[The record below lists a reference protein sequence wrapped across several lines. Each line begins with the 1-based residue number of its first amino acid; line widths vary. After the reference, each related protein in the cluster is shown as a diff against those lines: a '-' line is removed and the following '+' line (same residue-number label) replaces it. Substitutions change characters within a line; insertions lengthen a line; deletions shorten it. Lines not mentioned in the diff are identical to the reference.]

1 MLLPPPIPASVALH
15 QLLVDPSSSTHTQ
28 NLTQANAARGRVRTA
43 LKQTKKQPLQQADWA
58 GTARALQDYLGH
70 LVAILACVEADDL
83 VLRSDPVFFQWRG
96 ALSSSPLKK
105 GGPRVALPSLHAEL
119 TATLLA
125 YALCLA
131 NQASSLVASLGS
143 YEISS
148 SVSSSAIGVH
158 DETINTAADTLCRAS
173 GVLMYLAETV
183 IPRWEAAVGTEAL
196 RARPVEMTREVTT
209 ALAKM
214 CLADANLLAIRR
226 LLSRSL
232 SVAHS
237 TTTPGP
243 PLPPGHP
250 SPSLLAKLH
259 LHVYTL
265 YDEART
271 LVKTFGA
278 SSSAGEIILPLRRY
292 LSDGRTLSL
301 ALSYKWLGV
310 DAGEKQPHQASSSS
324 APSSTSTGDALG
336 FLALAA
342 GELDN
347 LSEKDKGLRKLKG
360 FGKGREAG
368 KGRKGKVQEE
378 KESTEA
384 FRSAYKKVNDTVHF
398 QPITP
403 SQTLHS
409 RLPSGRAAL
418 TPKAFSLPPPTFR
431 PSLHLLASRPPPP
444 PHKIPPRMPDLGGA
458 GGDESSDEEDG
469 TAGGDAQLGDY
480 FGAGQ
485 YF

>member
-1 MLLPPPIPASVALH
+1 LA
-15 QLLVDPSSSTHTQ
+15 
-28 NLTQANAARGRVRTA
+28 QANQARGAVRTA
-43 LKQTKKQPLQQADWA
+43 LKQTTKQPLPQADWSA
-58 GTARALQDYLGH
+58 AVQAIQEYLGY
-70 LVAILACVEADDL
+70 LAAILACLEADDL
-83 VLRSDPVFFQWRG
+83 VVRSDPVLFQWR
-96 ALSSSPLKK
+96 ASLSSVPLRK
-105 GGPRVALPSLHAEL
+105 GSRRRVTLPHAEL

-143 YEISS
+143 YEISK
-148 SVSSSAIGVH
+148 SVSSAAIAVH
-158 DETINTAADTLCRAS
+158 DETINSAAATLCRAS
-173 GVLMYLAETV
+173 GVLTYLAETV

-196 RARPVEMTREVTT
+196 KSRPVEMTREVAT

-259 LHVYTL
+259 LHVYSL
-265 YDEART
+265 YDQART
-271 LVKTFGA
+271 LVKTFSPAGVNHLGGGGGGGA
-278 SSSAGEIILPLRRY
+278 AAGGGGAGEIILPLRRY
-292 LSDGRTLSL
+292 LSDGRTLAL

-310 DAGEKQPHQASSSS
+310 DAGEKVAS
-324 APSSTSTGDALG
+324 PPTTGDALG
-336 FLALAA
+336 YLALAA
-342 GELDN
+342 SELESLED
-347 LSEKDKGLRKLKG
+347 KDKGFRKLKG

-403 SQTLHS
+403 AQTLMS

-418 TPKAFSLPPPTFR
+418 APKPFSLPPPTFR
-431 PSLHLLASRPPPP
+431 PS
-444 PHKIPPRMPDLGGA
+444 
-458 GGDESSDEEDG
+458 
-469 TAGGDAQLGDY
+469 
-480 FGAGQ
+480 
-485 YF
+485 